1 LLLWVAMIAYDVA
14 GTGPVLVLLHSTVAD
29 RRMWDPQ
36 WPVLADAGF
45 RVVRCDFRGF
55 GETPA
60 TLEPYNDADDVL
72 AVLGELGAGTVALAG
87 ASYGGKVALQIA
99 ARSPE
104 RVTALALICAGMP
117 GHEPTETLRDFW
129 QREEALLEA
138 GDVAGATELN
148 VATFL
153 GAEAS
158 EATRERVR
166 LMQRHAFEIQLAAEQ
181 EARPAGEASDAGE
194 ARQAGEAGPAE
205 EAGEAGEAE
214 LALALGAVAAPS
226 LIVSGAR
233 DLPDFRQIAV
243 RLAGLLPAA
252 RWTEL
257 HWAGHLPTLER
268 PAELSGLLTAFFSE
282 TIARGG

>member
-1 LLLWVAMIAYDVA
+1 MIAYDVA

-60 TLEPYNDADDVL
+60 TLGPYNDADDVL
-72 AVLGELGAGTVALAG
+72 AVLGELGAGTMALAG

-99 ARSPE
+99 ARYPE

-129 QREEALLEA
+129 RREEALLEA
-138 GDVAGATELN
+138 GDIAGATELN

-181 EARPAGEASDAGE
+181 EAGPAGE
-194 ARQAGEAGPAE
+194 AE

-214 LALALGAVAAPS
+214 LALGAVAAPS

-243 RLAGLLPAA
+243 RLAGLLPA
-252 RWTEL
+252 
-257 HWAGHLPTLER
+257 
-268 PAELSGLLTAFFSE
+268 FFSE
-282 TIARGG
+282 TIGPERLSR

>member
-1 LLLWVAMIAYDVA
+1 MIAYDVA

-36 WPVLADAGF
+36 WPVFADAGF

-60 TLEPYNDADDVL
+60 TLGPYDDADDVL
-72 AVLGELGAGTVALAG
+72 AVLGELGAGMMALAG

-99 ARSPE
+99 ARFPE

-158 EATRERVR
+158 EATRERLR

-181 EARPAGEASDAGE
+181 EAGLGAGAGEAGPTGE
-194 ARQAGEAGPAE
+194 AGPAAEAGEAGPAE
-205 EAGEAGEAE
+205 
-214 LALALGAVAAPS
+214 LALELGAVAAPS
-226 LIVSGAR
+226 LIVSGAS
-233 DLPDFRQIAV
+233 DLPDFRQIAA

-257 HWAGHLPTLER
+257 RWAGHLPTLER

-282 TIARGG
+282 TIGPERLTP